1 MDSICQSRNAEDE
14 KEIPPIQ
21 TGSTDEESGSKVEN
35 KYEESQSKEEEKM
48 KQGKHQLRWQF
59 NSEAHDPER
68 PVQFNLDNGDYTRNF
83 VIESF
88 EIIWASMDKGTNNTD
103 ISNNTHQIVLALTE
117 EGAMPINTETVN
129 SRPFAM
135 RVADRRQVAWG
146 QMDNNIVNTILD
158 PHNIVGEDLW
168 LNAWA
173 FGSAHTP
180 AEIDQDIGV
189 LITLT
194 EVKQSGNRALL
205 GTVRDAPLD

>member
-1 MDSICQSRNAEDE
+1 MDSVCESRDAQDA
-14 KEIPPIQ
+14 KEIPSIQ
-21 TGSTDEESGSKVEN
+21 TGSTDEESRSKVEDIHQ
-35 KYEESQSKEEEKM
+35 EPQPKEAKEM

-59 NSEAHDPER
+59 NSEAHSPLR

-88 EIIWASMDKGTNNTD
+88 EIIWGSMDKGTNNTD
-103 ISNNTHQIVLALTE
+103 ISNNTHQVVLALTE
-117 EGAMPINTETVN
+117 EGAMPLATETVN
-129 SRPFAM
+129 NRPFAI

-146 QMDNNIVNTILD
+146 QMDNSIVNTILD

-189 LITLT
+189 LITLS

-205 GTVRDAPLD
+205 GTVRDSPLD